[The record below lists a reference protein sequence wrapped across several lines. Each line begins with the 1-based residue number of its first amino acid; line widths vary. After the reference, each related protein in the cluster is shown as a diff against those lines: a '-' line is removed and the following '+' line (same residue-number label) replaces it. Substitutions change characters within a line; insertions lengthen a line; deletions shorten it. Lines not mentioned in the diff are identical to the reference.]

1 MGYLDSY
8 ADRLNND
15 SLAESVKKTA
25 DSAYQFIENK
35 FNFSEQLTG
44 LLLGNV
50 QSGKTGQMLGLISKL
65 ADNGYRLFLIL
76 TTDNVD
82 LQRQTYNRVFNS
94 LPDFT
99 VLSER
104 DTSLFNPNNLVKPLI
119 IVLKKNS
126 SVLRKWGNLSA
137 TSQLG
142 AGLCLCIFDDEA
154 DAASLNT
161 LVNKSRTST
170 INKHLKKIKDS
181 ASSSIYFEV
190 TATPQ
195 AIVLQT
201 THSGWKPAF
210 IQYFKPGVGYL
221 GGNFFYSRPTSYCI
235 RFTEESELDEIKED
249 GDTLCPEG
257 LRKSIMSFLV
267 VCGYKKMNGES
278 NCNFMIHPSARIAI
292 HTKFTNYVQ
301 EYLNLLQQSTNDA
314 GFDEQLKEAWEDLQQ
329 TKPDIPHYEDLKE
342 FVIQILDETLICVI
356 PLNSKS
362 TICRDVDNPDA
373 LDLSKGYNII
383 VGGNTLGRGL
393 TFPNLQ
399 TVYYCRTS
407 KTPQADTFW
416 QHSRIFGYDR
426 EKELV
431 RIFIPRR
438 LHGLFVAL
446 NEANDILIKQIENGL
461 DDIQLLYP
469 EGVLPTRKNVLD
481 NKYLNMI
488 VGGVNM
494 FASYPTSVHTQEI
507 NELIEYAAGSEF
519 VDVTADE
526 LISILE
532 LIVLENSSDFD
543 TNKYASCIKAL
554 REKRPS
560 VKCRLIV
567 RIDRD
572 ISKGTGTMLSPTDRL
587 LGDKFNDDIVLTM
600 YRLVGCVDKG
610 WEGKPLW
617 MPNIKFPD
625 GICFYNTLE

>member
-82 LQRQTYNRVFNS
+82 LQRQTYNRVFKS

-126 SVLRKWGNLSA
+126 SVLRKWGNLLA

-249 GDTLCPEG
+249 EDTLCPEG

-342 FVIQILDETLICVI
+342 FVIQILDETLVCVI

-438 LHGLFVAL
+438 LHSLFVAL

-469 EGVLPTRKNVLD
+469 EGVRPTRKNVLD

-543 TNKYASCIKAL
+543 TNKYISCIKAL

-572 ISKGTGTMLSPTDRL
+572 ISKGTGTMLSPTDRQ

-600 YRLVGCVDKG
+600 YRLVGSTDKG
-610 WEGKPLW
+610 WEDKPLW